1 MSTVMRV
8 LHLDSNHDILAKG
21 LSKLG
26 CTNVFDFKSSK
37 EDIMAI
43 IENHDAIVIR
53 SRFQIDKAFLDA
65 AQHLRFI
72 ARVGSGLENIDVAY
86 ANSLG
91 VEIISSPEGNAN
103 AVGNHALAMLLGLLN
118 NLPKGTQDIANGNWE
133 REGNR
138 GEELDGKT
146 IGLIGYGHTASHFAK
161 KLQGFDVKV
170 LCHDI
175 LPNKGDENAIQ
186 VSLADLQAQADIVSL
201 HLPQTPETKAY
212 INVDFIN
219 QMAKPF
225 WLINTSRGNQVV
237 IDALLE
243 AMENNTIK
251 GAGLDVLPFEKS
263 SFEQLDHNPQ
273 LQQLIDNPHVLLSPH
288 VAGWTHQS
296 KERLARVIVDK
307 VKGLFFNP
315 TKSRIT

>member
-1 MSTVMRV
+1 MRV
-8 LHLDSNHDILAKG
+8 LHLDSNHDILAQG

-26 CTNVFDFKSSK
+26 CTNVFDFKSNK
-37 EDIMAI
+37 EDIMAS

-53 SRFQIDKAFLDA
+53 SRFPIDKAFLDT

-86 ANSLG
+86 AKSLG

-118 NLPKGTQDIANGNWE
+118 NLPKGAQDIANGNWE

-146 IGLIGYGHTASHFAK
+146 IGLIGYGHTASHFAR

-175 LPNKGDENAIQ
+175 LPNKGDKNATQ
-186 VSLADLQAQADIVSL
+186 VSLAVLQAQADLVSL

-237 IDALLE
+237 IDDLLE
-243 AMENNTIK
+243 AIENKTIK

-273 LQQLIDNPHVLLSPH
+273 LQQLIDNPLVLLSPH
-288 VAGWTHQS
+288 IAGWTHQS
-296 KERLARVIVDK
+296 KERLAQVIVDK
-307 VKGLFFNP
+307 VKGRFF
-315 TKSRIT
+315 KRS

>member
-1 MSTVMRV
+1 MRV
-8 LHLDSNHDILAKG
+8 LHLDSNHDILAQG

-37 EDIMAI
+37 EDIMTI
-43 IENHDAIVIR
+43 IENHDAVVIR
-53 SRFQIDKAFLDA
+53 SRFPIDKAFLDSA
-65 AQHLRFI
+65 KHLRFI
-72 ARVGSGLENIDVAY
+72 ARVGSGLENIDVEY

-91 VEIISSPEGNAN
+91 IEIISSPEGNAN

-118 NLPKGTQDIANGNWE
+118 NLPKGAQDIANGNWE

-146 IGLIGYGHTASHFAK
+146 IGLIGYGHTASHFAR

-175 LPNKGDENAIQ
+175 LPNKGDKNATQ
-186 VSLADLQAQADIVSL
+186 VSLAVLQAQADIVSL

-237 IDALLE
+237 IDDLLE
-243 AMENNTIK
+243 AMENKTIK

-273 LQQLIDNPHVLLSPH
+273 LQQLIDNPLVLLSPH
-288 VAGWTHQS
+288 IAGWTHQS
-296 KERLARVIVDK
+296 KERLAQVIVDK
-307 VKGLFFNP
+307 VKGRFF
-315 TKSRIT
+315 KRS

>member
-1 MSTVMRV
+1 
-8 LHLDSNHDILAKG
+8 
-21 LSKLG
+21 LG
-26 CTNVFDFKSSK
+26 
-37 EDIMAI
+37 I
-43 IENHDAIVIR
+43 
-53 SRFQIDKAFLDA
+53 
-65 AQHLRFI
+65 
-72 ARVGSGLENIDVAY
+72 
-86 ANSLG
+86 
-91 VEIISSPEGNAN
+91 EIISSPEGNAN

-118 NLPKGTQDIANGNWE
+118 NLPKGAQDIANGNWE

-146 IGLIGYGHTASHFAK
+146 IGLIGYGHTASHFSR

-175 LPNKGDENAIQ
+175 IPNKGDKNATQ
-186 VSLADLQAQADIVSL
+186 VSLAVLQAQADIVSL

-212 INVDFIN
+212 INIDFIN

-237 IDALLE
+237 IDDLLE
-243 AMENNTIK
+243 AMENKTIK

-273 LQQLIDNPHVLLSPH
+273 LQQLIDNPLVLLSPH
-288 VAGWTHQS
+288 IAGWTHQS
-296 KERLARVIVDK
+296 KERLAQVIVDK
-307 VKGLFFNP
+307 VKGRFF
-315 TKSRIT
+315 

>member
-1 MSTVMRV
+1 
-8 LHLDSNHDILAKG
+8 
-21 LSKLG
+21 
-26 CTNVFDFKSSK
+26 
-37 EDIMAI
+37 MAS

-53 SRFQIDKAFLDA
+53 SRFPIDKAFLNT

-86 ANSLG
+86 AKSLG
-91 VEIISSPEGNAN
+91 IEIISSPEGNAN

-118 NLPKGTQDIANGNWE
+118 HLPKGAQDIANGNWE

-138 GEELDGKT
+138 GDELDGKT
-146 IGLIGYGHTASHFAK
+146 IGIIGYGQTGSHFAK

-175 LPNKGDENAIQ
+175 LPNKGDENATQ
-186 VSLADLQAQADIVSL
+186 VSLAVLQAQADIVSL
-201 HLPQTPETKAY
+201 HLPQSPETEAY
-212 INVDFIN
+212 IHADFIN
-219 QMAKPF
+219 QMSKPF

-237 IDALLE
+237 IDYLLE
-243 AMENNTIK
+243 AIENRTIK

-273 LQQLIDNPHVLLSPH
+273 LKQLIDNPYVLLSPH

-296 KERLARVIVDK
+296 KERLAQVIVDK
-307 VKGLFFNP
+307 VKVVFFNAIKVHNL
-315 TKSRIT
+315 TSGLLAKAR

>member
-1 MSTVMRV
+1 MRV
-8 LHLDSNHDILAKG
+8 LHLDSNHDILVQG

-201 HLPQTPETKAY
+201 HLPQTPETKEY

-237 IDALLE
+237 IDDLLE
-243 AMENNTIK
+243 AMENKTIK

>member
-1 MSTVMRV
+1 VRV
-8 LHLDSNHDILAKG
+8 LHLDDNHDILAQG

-37 EDIMAI
+37 EEVMAS
-43 IENHDAIVIR
+43 IENHDAVVIR
-53 SRFQIDKAFLDA
+53 SRFSIDKSFLDA

-86 ANSLG
+86 AKSLG
-91 VEIISSPEGNAN
+91 IEIISSPEGNAN

-118 NLPKGTQDIANGNWE
+118 NLTKGAHDIANGNWE
-133 REGNR
+133 RESNR

-146 IGLIGYGHTASHFAK
+146 IGLIGYGHTGSHFAK
-161 KLQGFDVKV
+161 KLQGFDIKV

-175 LPNKGDENAIQ
+175 LPNKGDENATQ
-186 VSLADLQAQADIVSL
+186 GSLEILQTHADIVSL
-201 HLPQTPETKAY
+201 HLPQTQENEAY

-225 WLINTSRGNQVV
+225 WLINTSRGHQVV
-237 IDALLE
+237 MDDLLK
-243 AMENNTIK
+243 AMENKKIK

-263 SFEQLDHNPQ
+263 SFEQLEHNPQ
-273 LQQLIDNPHVLLSPH
+273 LQQLIDNQHVLLSPH

-296 KERLARVIVDK
+296 KERLAKVIVNK
-307 VKGLFFNP
+307 VKDRFF
-315 TKSRIT
+315 

>member
-1 MSTVMRV
+1 MSTVMRI
-8 LHLDSNHDILAKG
+8 LHLDSNHDILAQG

-26 CTNVFDFKSSK
+26 CTNVFDFKSTK
-37 EDIMAI
+37 EEIMAS

-53 SRFQIDKAFLDA
+53 SRFPIDKAFLDA

-86 ANSLG
+86 AKSLG
-91 VEIISSPEGNAN
+91 IEIISSPEGNAN
-103 AVGNHALAMLLGLLN
+103 AVANHALAMLLGLLN
-118 NLPKGTQDIANGNWE
+118 NLPKGARDIANGNWE

-146 IGLIGYGHTASHFAK
+146 IGLIGYGHTGSHFAK

-170 LCHDI
+170 LCHDV
-175 LPNKGDENAIQ
+175 LPNKGDENATQ
-186 VSLADLQAQADIVSL
+186 VPLAVLQAQADIVSL
-201 HLPQTPETKAY
+201 HLPQTPETEAY
-212 INVDFIN
+212 INIDFIN
-219 QMAKPF
+219 QMSKPF

-237 IDALLE
+237 IDDLMDGIE
-243 AMENNTIK
+243 IGK
-251 GAGLDVLPFEKS
+251 VRGACLDVLPFEKS

-273 LQQLIDNPHVLLSPH
+273 LQQLIDNPIVLLSPH

-296 KERLARVIVDK
+296 KERLAQVIVDK
-307 VKGLFFNP
+307 VKVRFF
-315 TKSRIT
+315 

>member
-1 MSTVMRV
+1 MRV
-8 LHLDSNHDILAKG
+8 LHLDSNHDILAQG

-37 EDIMAI
+37 EDIMII
-43 IENHDAIVIR
+43 IENHDAVVIR
-53 SRFQIDKAFLDA
+53 SRFPIDKAFLDSA
-65 AQHLRFI
+65 KHLRFI
-72 ARVGSGLENIDVAY
+72 ARVGSGLENIDVEY

-91 VEIISSPEGNAN
+91 IEIISSPEGNAN

-175 LPNKGDENAIQ
+175 IPNKGDENATQ
-186 VSLADLQAQADIVSL
+186 VSLGVLQSQADIVSL

-212 INVDFIN
+212 INIDFIN

-237 IDALLE
+237 IDDLLQ
-243 AMENNTIK
+243 AMENKAIL
-251 GAGLDVLPFEKS
+251 GVGLDVLPFEES

-273 LQQLIDNPHVLLSPH
+273 LQQLIDNPLVLLSPH
-288 VAGWTHQS
+288 IGGWTHQS
-296 KERLARVIVDK
+296 KERLAQVIVDK
-307 VKGLFFNP
+307 VNGRFF
-315 TKSRIT
+315 KRS

>member
-1 MSTVMRV
+1 MRV
-8 LHLDSNHDILAKG
+8 LHLDSNHEILSQG

-26 CTNVFDFKSSK
+26 CTNVFDFKSNK
-37 EDIMAI
+37 EDIMAS

-53 SRFQIDKAFLDA
+53 SRFPIDKAFLDT

-86 ANSLG
+86 AKSLG

-118 NLPKGTQDIANGNWE
+118 NLPKGAQDIANGNWE

-146 IGLIGYGHTASHFAK
+146 IGLIGYGHTASHFAR

-175 LPNKGDENAIQ
+175 LPNKGDKNAMQ
-186 VSLADLQAQADIVSL
+186 VSLAVLQAQADIVSL

-237 IDALLE
+237 IDDLLE
-243 AMENNTIK
+243 AIENKTIK

-273 LQQLIDNPHVLLSPH
+273 LQQLIDNPLVLLSPH
-288 VAGWTHQS
+288 IAGWTHQS
-296 KERLARVIVDK
+296 KERLAQVIIDK
-307 VKGLFFNP
+307 VKGRFF
-315 TKSRIT
+315 KRS

>member
-1 MSTVMRV
+1 MRV
-8 LHLDSNHDILAKG
+8 LHLDSNHDILAQG

-26 CTNVFDFKSSK
+26 CTNVFDFKSNK
-37 EDIMAI
+37 EDIMTS

-53 SRFQIDKAFLDA
+53 SRFPIDKAFLDTA
-65 AQHLRFI
+65 PHLRFI
-72 ARVGSGLENIDVAY
+72 ARVGSGVENIDVAY
-86 ANSLG
+86 AKSLG
-91 VEIISSPEGNAN
+91 IEIISSPEGNAN

-118 NLPKGTQDIANGNWE
+118 NLPKGAQDIANGNWE

-146 IGLIGYGHTASHFAK
+146 IGLIGYGHTASHFAR

-175 LPNKGDENAIQ
+175 LPNKGDKNATQ
-186 VSLADLQAQADIVSL
+186 VSLAVLQAQADIVSL

-237 IDALLE
+237 IDDLLE
-243 AMENNTIK
+243 AMENKTIK

-273 LQQLIDNPHVLLSPH
+273 LQQLIDNPLVLLSPH
-288 VAGWTHQS
+288 IAGWTHQS
-296 KERLARVIVDK
+296 KERLAQVIVDK
-307 VKGLFFNP
+307 VKKHFF
-315 TKSRIT
+315 

>member
-1 MSTVMRV
+1 MRV
-8 LHLDSNHDILAKG
+8 LHLDSNHDILAQG

-37 EDIMAI
+37 DDIMTI
-43 IENHDAIVIR
+43 IENHDAVVIR
-53 SRFQIDKAFLDA
+53 SRFPIDKAFLDSA
-65 AQHLRFI
+65 KHLRFI
-72 ARVGSGLENIDVAY
+72 ARVGSGLENIDVEY

-91 VEIISSPEGNAN
+91 IEIISSPEGNAN

-118 NLPKGTQDIANGNWE
+118 NLPQGANDIANGKWE

-175 LPNKGDENAIQ
+175 IPNKGDENATQ
-186 VSLADLQAQADIVSL
+186 VSLGILQSQADIVSL

-212 INVDFIN
+212 INIDFIN

-237 IDALLE
+237 IDDLLQ
-243 AMENNTIK
+243 AMENKAIL
-251 GAGLDVLPFEKS
+251 GLGLDVLPFEES

-273 LQQLIDNPHVLLSPH
+273 LQQLIDNPLVLLSPH
-288 VAGWTHQS
+288 IAGWTHQS
-296 KERLARVIVDK
+296 KERLAQVIVDK
-307 VKGLFFNP
+307 VNGRFF
-315 TKSRIT
+315 KRS

>member
-1 MSTVMRV
+1 MRV
-8 LHLDSNHDILAKG
+8 LHLDSNHDILAQG

-37 EDIMAI
+37 EDIMVN

-53 SRFQIDKAFLDA
+53 SRFPIDKAFLDA
-65 AQHLRFI
+65 APHLRFI

-86 ANSLG
+86 AKSLG
-91 VEIISSPEGNAN
+91 IEIISSPEGNAN

-118 NLPKGTQDIANGNWE
+118 NLPKGAQDIANGNWE

-146 IGLIGYGHTASHFAK
+146 IGLIGYGHTASHFAR
-161 KLQGFDVKV
+161 KLQGFDIKV

-175 LPNKGDENAIQ
+175 IPNKGDKNATQ
-186 VSLADLQAQADIVSL
+186 VSLAVLQAQADIVSL

-212 INVDFIN
+212 INIDFIN

-237 IDALLE
+237 IGDLLE
-243 AMENNTIK
+243 AMENKTIK

-273 LQQLIDNPHVLLSPH
+273 LQQLIDNPLVLLSPH
-288 VAGWTHQS
+288 IAGWTHQS
-296 KERLARVIVDK
+296 KERLAQVIVDK
-307 VKGLFFNP
+307 VKGRFF
-315 TKSRIT
+315 

>member
-1 MSTVMRV
+1 MRV
-8 LHLDSNHDILAKG
+8 LHLDSNHDILVQG

-237 IDALLE
+237 IDDLLE
-243 AMENNTIK
+243 AMENKTIK

-273 LQQLIDNPHVLLSPH
+273 LQQLINNPHVLLSPH

>member
-1 MSTVMRV
+1 MRV
-8 LHLDSNHDILAKG
+8 LHLDSNHDILAQG

-26 CTNVFDFKSSK
+26 CINVFDFKSNK
-37 EDIMAI
+37 EDIMAS

-53 SRFQIDKAFLDA
+53 SRFPIDKAFLET

-86 ANSLG
+86 AKSLG
-91 VEIISSPEGNAN
+91 IEIISSPEGNAN

-118 NLPKGTQDIANGNWE
+118 NLPKGAHDIANGNWE

-146 IGLIGYGHTASHFAK
+146 IGLIGYGHTGRHFAK

-175 LPNKGDENAIQ
+175 LPNKGDENATQ
-186 VSLADLQAQADIVSL
+186 VSLAVLQAQADIVSL
-201 HLPQTPETKAY
+201 HLPQTPETEAY
-212 INVDFIN
+212 ININFIN

-237 IDALLE
+237 IDDLLE
-243 AMENNTIK
+243 AMENKTIK

-273 LQQLIDNPHVLLSPH
+273 LQQLIDNPLVLLSPH
-288 VAGWTHQS
+288 IAGWTHQS
-296 KERLARVIVDK
+296 KERLAQVILDK
-307 VKGLFFNP
+307 IKGRFF
-315 TKSRIT
+315 

>member
-1 MSTVMRV
+1 MRV
-8 LHLDSNHDILAKG
+8 PHLDSNHVILAQG

-37 EDIMAI
+37 EDIMVN

-53 SRFQIDKAFLDA
+53 SRFPIDKAFLDA
-65 AQHLRFI
+65 APHLRFI

-86 ANSLG
+86 AKSLG
-91 VEIISSPEGNAN
+91 IEIISSPEGNAN

-118 NLPKGTQDIANGNWE
+118 NLPKGAQDIANGNWE

-146 IGLIGYGHTASHFAK
+146 IGLIGYGHTASHFAR
-161 KLQGFDVKV
+161 KLQGFDIKV

-175 LPNKGDENAIQ
+175 IPNKGDKNATQ
-186 VSLADLQAQADIVSL
+186 VSLAVLQAQADIVSL

-212 INVDFIN
+212 INIDFIN

-237 IDALLE
+237 IGDLLE
-243 AMENNTIK
+243 AMENKTIK

-273 LQQLIDNPHVLLSPH
+273 LQQLIDNPLVLLSPH
-288 VAGWTHQS
+288 IAGWTHQS
-296 KERLARVIVDK
+296 KERLAQVIVDK
-307 VKGLFFNP
+307 VKGRFF
-315 TKSRIT
+315 

>member
-1 MSTVMRV
+1 MRV
-8 LHLDSNHDILAKG
+8 LHLDSNHDILAQG

-26 CTNVFDFKSSK
+26 CTNVFDFKSNK
-37 EDIMAI
+37 EDIMAS

-53 SRFQIDKAFLDA
+53 SRFPIDKAFLNT

-86 ANSLG
+86 AKSLG
-91 VEIISSPEGNAN
+91 IEIISSPEGNAN

-118 NLPKGTQDIANGNWE
+118 HLPKGAQDIANGNWE

-138 GEELDGKT
+138 GDELDGKT
-146 IGLIGYGHTASHFAK
+146 IGIIGYGQTGSHFAK

-175 LPNKGDENAIQ
+175 LPNKGDKNATQ
-186 VSLADLQAQADIVSL
+186 VSLAVLQAQADIVSL
-201 HLPQTPETKAY
+201 HLPQSPETEAY
-212 INVDFIN
+212 IHADFIN
-219 QMAKPF
+219 QMSKPF

-237 IDALLE
+237 IDYLLE
-243 AMENNTIK
+243 AIENRTIK

-273 LQQLIDNPHVLLSPH
+273 LKQLIDNPYVLLSPH

-296 KERLARVIVDK
+296 KERLAQVIVDK
-307 VKGLFFNP
+307 VKGCFF
-315 TKSRIT
+315 

>member
-1 MSTVMRV
+1 MSIVMRV
-8 LHLDSNHDILAKG
+8 LHLDSNHDILTQG

-37 EDIMAI
+37 EDIVAI
-43 IENHDAIVIR
+43 IENYDAIVIR
-53 SRFQIDKAFLDA
+53 SRFPIDKVFLDA

-72 ARVGSGLENIDVAY
+72 ARVGSGLENIDVTHAK
-86 ANSLG
+86 SLG
-91 VEIISSPEGNAN
+91 IEIISSPEGNAN

-118 NLPKGTQDIANGNWE
+118 NLPKGAQDIANGNWE

-146 IGLIGYGHTASHFAK
+146 IGLIGYGHTAGRFAK

-175 LPNKGDENAIQ
+175 LPNKGDENAMQ
-186 VSLADLQAQADIVSL
+186 VSLAVLQEQADIVSL

-237 IDALLE
+237 IDDLLE
-243 AMENNTIK
+243 AMENKTIK

-296 KERLARVIVDK
+296 KERLAQIIVDK
-307 VKGLFFNP
+307 VKDRFF
-315 TKSRIT
+315 

>member
-1 MSTVMRV
+1 MRV
-8 LHLDSNHDILAKG
+8 LHLDSNHDILAPG

-26 CTNVFDFKSSK
+26 CTNVFNFKSNK
-37 EDIMAI
+37 EDIMAS

-53 SRFQIDKAFLDA
+53 SRFPIDKAFLDA
-65 AQHLRFI
+65 APHLRFI
-72 ARVGSGLENIDVAY
+72 ARVGSGLENIDVTY
-86 ANSLG
+86 AKSLG
-91 VEIISSPEGNAN
+91 IEIISSPEGNAN

-118 NLPKGTQDIANGNWE
+118 NLPKGAQDIANGNWE

-146 IGLIGYGHTASHFAK
+146 IGLIGYGHTASHFAR

-175 LPNKGDENAIQ
+175 LPDKGDENATQ
-186 VSLADLQAQADIVSL
+186 VSLAVLQAQADIVSL

-237 IDALLE
+237 IDDLLE
-243 AMENNTIK
+243 AMENKTIK

-273 LQQLIDNPHVLLSPH
+273 LQQLIDNPLVLLSPH
-288 VAGWTHQS
+288 IAGWTHQS
-296 KERLARVIVDK
+296 KERLAQVIVDK
-307 VKGLFFNP
+307 VKGRFF
-315 TKSRIT
+315 KRS

>member
-1 MSTVMRV
+1 MRV
-8 LHLDSNHDILAKG
+8 LHLDSNHDILAQG

-26 CTNVFDFKSSK
+26 CTNVFDFKSNK
-37 EDIMAI
+37 EDIMAS

-53 SRFQIDKAFLDA
+53 SRFPIDKAFLDT

-86 ANSLG
+86 AKSLG

-118 NLPKGTQDIANGNWE
+118 NLPKGAQDIANGNWE

-146 IGLIGYGHTASHFAK
+146 IGLIGYGHTASHFAR

-175 LPNKGDENAIQ
+175 LPNKGDKNATQ
-186 VSLADLQAQADIVSL
+186 VSLAVLQAQTDLVSL

-237 IDALLE
+237 IDDLLE
-243 AMENNTIK
+243 AIENKTIK

-273 LQQLIDNPHVLLSPH
+273 LQQLIDNPLVLLSPH
-288 VAGWTHQS
+288 IAGWTHQS
-296 KERLARVIVDK
+296 KERLAQVIVDK
-307 VKGLFFNP
+307 VKGRFF
-315 TKSRIT
+315 KRS

>member
-1 MSTVMRV
+1 MRV
-8 LHLDSNHDILAKG
+8 LHLDSNHDILAQG

-26 CTNVFDFKSSK
+26 CTNVFDFKSNK
-37 EDIMAI
+37 EDIMAS

-53 SRFQIDKAFLDA
+53 SRFPIDKAFLNT

-86 ANSLG
+86 AKSLG
-91 VEIISSPEGNAN
+91 IEIISSPEGNAN

-118 NLPKGTQDIANGNWE
+118 HLPKGAQDIANGNWE

-138 GEELDGKT
+138 GDELDGKT
-146 IGLIGYGHTASHFAK
+146 IGIIGYGQTGSHFAK

-175 LPNKGDENAIQ
+175 LPNKGDENATQ
-186 VSLADLQAQADIVSL
+186 VSLAVLQAQADIVSL
-201 HLPQTPETKAY
+201 HLPQSPETEAY
-212 INVDFIN
+212 IHADFIN
-219 QMAKPF
+219 QMSKPF

-237 IDALLE
+237 IDYLLE
-243 AMENNTIK
+243 AIENRTIK

-273 LQQLIDNPHVLLSPH
+273 LKQLIDNPYVLLSPH

-296 KERLARVIVDK
+296 KERLAQVIVDK
-307 VKGLFFNP
+307 VKGCFF
-315 TKSRIT
+315 

>member
-1 MSTVMRV
+1 MRV
-8 LHLDSNHDILAKG
+8 LHLDSNHDILAQG

-26 CTNVFDFKSSK
+26 CTNVFDFESSK
-37 EDIMAI
+37 EDIMAN

-53 SRFQIDKAFLDA
+53 SRFPIDKTFLDA
-65 AQHLRFI
+65 APHLRFI
-72 ARVGSGLENIDVAY
+72 ARVGSGLENIDVTY
-86 ANSLG
+86 AKSLG
-91 VEIISSPEGNAN
+91 IEIISSPEGNAN

-118 NLPKGTQDIANGNWE
+118 NLPKGAQDIANGNWE

-146 IGLIGYGHTASHFAK
+146 IGLIGYGHTASHFAR

-175 LPNKGDENAIQ
+175 VPNKGDKNATQ
-186 VSLADLQAQADIVSL
+186 VSLAVLQAQADIVSL

-237 IDALLE
+237 IDDLLE
-243 AMENNTIK
+243 AMENKTIK

-273 LQQLIDNPHVLLSPH
+273 LQQLIDNPLVLLSPH
-288 VAGWTHQS
+288 IAGWTHQS
-296 KERLARVIVDK
+296 KERLAQVIVDK
-307 VKGLFFNP
+307 VKGRFF
-315 TKSRIT
+315 KRS

>member
-1 MSTVMRV
+1 MSIVMRV
-8 LHLDSNHDILAKG
+8 LHLDSNHDILTQG

-37 EDIMAI
+37 EDIVAI
-43 IENHDAIVIR
+43 IENYDAIVIR
-53 SRFQIDKAFLDA
+53 SRFPIDKVFLDA

-72 ARVGSGLENIDVAY
+72 ARVGSGLENIDVTHAK
-86 ANSLG
+86 SLG
-91 VEIISSPEGNAN
+91 IEIISSPEGNAN

-118 NLPKGTQDIANGNWE
+118 NLPKGAQDIANGNWE

-146 IGLIGYGHTASHFAK
+146 IGLIGYGHTAGRFAK

-175 LPNKGDENAIQ
+175 LPNKGDENAMQ
-186 VSLADLQAQADIVSL
+186 VSLAVLQEQADIVSL

-237 IDALLE
+237 IDDLLE
-243 AMENNTIK
+243 AMENKTIK

-273 LQQLIDNPHVLLSPH
+273 LQQLIDIPEILLSPH

-296 KERLARVIVDK
+296 KERLAQVIVDK
-307 VKGLFFNP
+307 VKGRFF
-315 TKSRIT
+315 

>member
-1 MSTVMRV
+1 MRV
-8 LHLDSNHDILAKG
+8 LHLDSNHDILAQG

-37 EDIMAI
+37 EDIMVN

-53 SRFQIDKAFLDA
+53 SRFPIDKAFLDA
-65 AQHLRFI
+65 APHLRFI

-86 ANSLG
+86 AKSLG
-91 VEIISSPEGNAN
+91 IEIISSPEGNAN

-118 NLPKGTQDIANGNWE
+118 NLPKGAQDIANGNWE

-146 IGLIGYGHTASHFAK
+146 IGLIGYGHTASHFAR

-175 LPNKGDENAIQ
+175 IPNKGNKNAIQ
-186 VSLADLQAQADIVSL
+186 VSLAVLQAQADIVSL

-212 INVDFIN
+212 INIDFIN

-237 IDALLE
+237 IDDLLE
-243 AMENNTIK
+243 AMENKTIK

-273 LQQLIDNPHVLLSPH
+273 LQQLIDNPLVLLSPH
-288 VAGWTHQS
+288 IAGWTHQS
-296 KERLARVIVDK
+296 KERLAQVIVDK
-307 VKGLFFNP
+307 VKGRFF
-315 TKSRIT
+315 

>member
-1 MSTVMRV
+1 VQ
-8 LHLDSNHDILAKG
+8 G
-21 LSKLG
+21 LNKLG

-53 SRFQIDKAFLDA
+53 SRFPIDKAFLDA

-72 ARVGSGLENIDVAY
+72 ARVGSGLENIDVEY

-91 VEIISSPEGNAN
+91 IEIISSPEGNAN

-146 IGLIGYGHTASHFAK
+146 IGLIGYGHTGSHFAK

-175 LPNKGDENAIQ
+175 IPNKGDENATQ
-186 VSLADLQAQADIVSL
+186 VSLAVLQSQADIVSL

-212 INVDFIN
+212 VNVDFIN
-219 QMAKPF
+219 QMAKSF

-237 IDALLE
+237 IGDLLE
-243 AMENNTIK
+243 AMENKTIK

-263 SFEQLDHNPQ
+263 SFEQLDNNPQ

-296 KERLARVIVDK
+296 KERLAQVIVNK
-307 VKGLFFNP
+307 VKGRFF
-315 TKSRIT
+315 

>member
-1 MSTVMRV
+1 MSIVMRV
-8 LHLDSNHDILAKG
+8 LHLDSNHDILTQG

-37 EDIMAI
+37 EDIVAI
-43 IENHDAIVIR
+43 IENYDAIVIR
-53 SRFQIDKAFLDA
+53 SRFPIDKVFLDA

-72 ARVGSGLENIDVAY
+72 ARVGSGLENIDVTHAK
-86 ANSLG
+86 SLG
-91 VEIISSPEGNAN
+91 IEIISSPEGNAN

-118 NLPKGTQDIANGNWE
+118 NLPKGAQDIANGNWE

-146 IGLIGYGHTASHFAK
+146 IGLIGYGHTAGRFAK

-175 LPNKGDENAIQ
+175 LPNKGDENAMQ
-186 VSLADLQAQADIVSL
+186 VSLAVLQEQADIVSL
-201 HLPQTPETKAY
+201 HLPQTPENKSY

-237 IDALLE
+237 IDDLLE
-243 AMENNTIK
+243 AMENKTIK

-296 KERLARVIVDK
+296 KERLAQVIVDK
-307 VKGLFFNP
+307 VKGRFF
-315 TKSRIT
+315 

>member
-37 EDIMAI
+37 EDIMAS

-53 SRFQIDKAFLDA
+53 SRFPIDKAFLDT

-86 ANSLG
+86 AKSLG
-91 VEIISSPEGNAN
+91 IEIISSPEGNAN

-146 IGLIGYGHTASHFAK
+146 IGLIGYGHTGSHFAK

-175 LPNKGDENAIQ
+175 LPNKGDKNATQ
-186 VSLADLQAQADIVSL
+186 VSLAVLQAQADIVSL
-201 HLPQTPETKAY
+201 HLPQTPETKGY
-212 INVDFIN
+212 INVEFIN

-237 IDALLE
+237 IGDLLE
-243 AMENNTIK
+243 AIENKTIK

-263 SFEQLDHNPQ
+263 SFEQLDHNSQ
-273 LQQLIDNPHVLLSPH
+273 LQQLIDNPLVLLSPH
-288 VAGWTHQS
+288 IAGWTHQS
-296 KERLARVIVDK
+296 KERLAQVIVDK
-307 VKGLFFNP
+307 VKGRFF
-315 TKSRIT
+315 KRS

>member
-1 MSTVMRV
+1 MRV
-8 LHLDSNHDILAKG
+8 LHLDSNHEILAQG

-26 CTNVFDFKSSK
+26 CTNVFDFKSNK
-37 EDIMAI
+37 EDIMAS

-53 SRFQIDKAFLDA
+53 SRFPIDKAFLDT

-72 ARVGSGLENIDVAY
+72 ARVGSGLENIDVPY
-86 ANSLG
+86 AKSLG
-91 VEIISSPEGNAN
+91 IEIISSPEGNAN

-118 NLPKGTQDIANGNWE
+118 NLPKGAQDISNGNWE

-146 IGLIGYGHTASHFAK
+146 IGLIGYGHTAGHFAK

-170 LCHDI
+170 LCHDT
-175 LPNKGDENAIQ
+175 LPNKGDENATQ
-186 VSLADLQAQADIVSL
+186 VSLATLQTQADIVSL

-219 QMAKPF
+219 KMAKPF

-237 IDALLE
+237 IDDLLE
-243 AMENNTIK
+243 AMVDKTIK
-251 GAGLDVLPFEKS
+251 GAGLDVLPYEKS

-273 LQQLIDNPHVLLSPH
+273 LQQLIDNPKILLSPH

-296 KERLARVIVDK
+296 KERLAQIIVDK
-307 VKGLFFNP
+307 VKDRFF
-315 TKSRIT
+315 

>member
-1 MSTVMRV
+1 MRV
-8 LHLDSNHDILAKG
+8 LHLDSNHDILAQG

-26 CTNVFDFKSSK
+26 CTNVFDFKSNK
-37 EDIMAI
+37 EDIMAS

-53 SRFQIDKAFLDA
+53 SRFPIDKAFLDT

-86 ANSLG
+86 AKSLG
-91 VEIISSPEGNAN
+91 IEIISSPEGNAN

-118 NLPKGTQDIANGNWE
+118 NLPKGAQDIANGNWE

-146 IGLIGYGHTASHFAK
+146 IGLIGYGHTASHFAR

-175 LPNKGDENAIQ
+175 VPNKGDKNATQ
-186 VSLADLQAQADIVSL
+186 VSLAVLQAQADIVSL

-237 IDALLE
+237 IDDLLE
-243 AMENNTIK
+243 AMENKTIK

-273 LQQLIDNPHVLLSPH
+273 LQQLIDNPLVLLSPH
-288 VAGWTHQS
+288 IAGWTHQS
-296 KERLARVIVDK
+296 KERLAQVIVDK
-307 VKGLFFNP
+307 VKGHFF
-315 TKSRIT
+315 KRS

>member
-1 MSTVMRV
+1 MRV
-8 LHLDSNHDILAKG
+8 LHLDSNHDILAQG

-37 EDIMAI
+37 EDIMVN

-53 SRFQIDKAFLDA
+53 SRFPIDKAFLDA
-65 AQHLRFI
+65 APHLLFI

-86 ANSLG
+86 AKSLG
-91 VEIISSPEGNAN
+91 IEIISSPEGNAN

-118 NLPKGTQDIANGNWE
+118 NLPKGAQDIANGNWE

-146 IGLIGYGHTASHFAK
+146 IGLIGYGHTASHFAR

-175 LPNKGDENAIQ
+175 IPNKGNKNAIQ
-186 VSLADLQAQADIVSL
+186 VSLAVLQAQADIVSL

-212 INVDFIN
+212 INIDFIN

-237 IDALLE
+237 IGDLLE
-243 AMENNTIK
+243 AMENKTIK

-273 LQQLIDNPHVLLSPH
+273 LQQLIDNPLVLLSPH
-288 VAGWTHQS
+288 IAGWTHQS
-296 KERLARVIVDK
+296 KERLAQVIVDK
-307 VKGLFFNP
+307 VKGRFF
-315 TKSRIT
+315 

>member
-1 MSTVMRV
+1 MRV
-8 LHLDSNHDILAKG
+8 LHLDSNHDILAQG

-37 EDIMAI
+37 EDIMTI
-43 IENHDAIVIR
+43 IENHDAVVIR
-53 SRFQIDKAFLDA
+53 SRFPIDKAFLDSA
-65 AQHLRFI
+65 KHLRFI
-72 ARVGSGLENIDVAY
+72 ARVGSGLENIDVEY

-91 VEIISSPEGNAN
+91 IEIISSPEGNAN

-118 NLPKGTQDIANGNWE
+118 NLPKGAQDIANGNWE

-175 LPNKGDENAIQ
+175 IPNKGDENATQ
-186 VSLADLQAQADIVSL
+186 VSLGVLQSQADIVSL

-212 INVDFIN
+212 INIDFIN

-237 IDALLE
+237 IDDLLQ
-243 AMENNTIK
+243 AMENKAIL
-251 GAGLDVLPFEKS
+251 GVGLDVLPFEES

-273 LQQLIDNPHVLLSPH
+273 LQQLIDNPLVLLSPH

-296 KERLARVIVDK
+296 KERLAQVIVDK
-307 VKGLFFNP
+307 VKGHFF
-315 TKSRIT
+315 

>member
-1 MSTVMRV
+1 MRV
-8 LHLDSNHDILAKG
+8 LHLDRNHDILAQG
-21 LSKLG
+21 LSELG
-26 CTNVFDFKSSK
+26 CTNVFDFKSPK
-37 EDIMAI
+37 KDIMTI
-43 IENHDAIVIR
+43 IKNHDAIVIR
-53 SRFQIDKAFLDA
+53 SRFPIDKTFLDA
-65 AQHLRFI
+65 AKHLRFI

-86 ANSLG
+86 ANTLG
-91 VEIISSPEGNAN
+91 IEIIASPEGNAN

-118 NLPKGTQDIANGNWE
+118 NLPKGAEDIANGKWE

-146 IGLIGYGHTASHFAK
+146 IGLIGYGHTGSHFAK

-175 LPNKGDENAIQ
+175 LPNKGDENATQ
-186 VSLADLQAQADIVSL
+186 VSLYSLQTQADIVSL
-201 HLPQTPETKAY
+201 HLPQTPETEAY

-219 QMAKPF
+219 HMAKPF

-237 IDALLE
+237 IDDLLE
-243 AMENNTIK
+243 AMENKTIK

-273 LQQLIDNPHVLLSPH
+273 LQQLIDNPKILLSPH

-296 KERLARVIVDK
+296 KERLAQVIVDK
-307 VKGLFFNP
+307 VKGRFFKHP
-315 TKSRIT
+315 

>member
-1 MSTVMRV
+1 MRV
-8 LHLDSNHDILAKG
+8 LHLDSNHDILAQG

-26 CTNVFDFKSSK
+26 CTNVFDFKSNK
-37 EDIMAI
+37 EDIMAS

-53 SRFQIDKAFLDA
+53 SRFPIDKAFLDT

-86 ANSLG
+86 AKSLG

-118 NLPKGTQDIANGNWE
+118 NLPKGAQDIANGNWE

-146 IGLIGYGHTASHFAK
+146 IGLIGYGHTASHFAR

-175 LPNKGDENAIQ
+175 LPNKGDKNATQ
-186 VSLADLQAQADIVSL
+186 VSLAVLQAQADIVSL

-237 IDALLE
+237 IDDLLE
-243 AMENNTIK
+243 AIENKTIK

-273 LQQLIDNPHVLLSPH
+273 LQQLIDNPLVLLSPH
-288 VAGWTHQS
+288 IAGWTHQS
-296 KERLARVIVDK
+296 KERLAQVIVDK
-307 VKGLFFNP
+307 VKGRCF
-315 TKSRIT
+315 KRS